1 MFSGI
6 VQTVG
11 KIESIKDKNH
21 IKTIRIETHGNY
33 LEDIAIGQS
42 VSVDGVCLSLV
53 KKNNEY
59 CEFEAVEET
68 INRTTLGS
76 YKQGSKV
83 NLEKSL
89 KFGDTV
95 GGHFVSGHIHTRG
108 RIVEVEL
115 VGESKNIL
123 VEIEEKWIKY
133 LTEKGYISVNGAS
146 ITIGKV
152 SKNTFYVHLIPETLK
167 TTNLDE
173 LIYDNYV
180 NLEFDQTTIAIV
192 DTTERL
198 INQKRYDSCSKV
210 KTIFNLIQ
218 NNRII

>member
-21 IKTIRIETHGNY
+21 IKTIRIETHGDY

-76 YKQGSKV
+76 YKQGTKV

-115 VGESKNIL
+115 IGESKNIL

-152 SKNTFYVHLIPETLK
+152 SKNTFYIHLIPETLK

-198 INQKRYDSCSKV
+198 INQER
-210 KTIFNLIQ
+210 
-218 NNRII
+218 

>member
-11 KIESIKDKNH
+11 KIESIKDKDH
-21 IKTIRIETHGNY
+21 IKKIRIETYGNY
-33 LEDIAIGQS
+33 PEDIAIGQS

-53 KKNNEY
+53 KKNKEY

-76 YKQGSKV
+76 YKQGTKV

-95 GGHFVSGHIHTRG
+95 GGHFVSGHIHTKG

-115 VGESKNIL
+115 IGESKNIL

-152 SKNTFYVHLIPETLK
+152 SKNTFYIHLIPETLK

-180 NLEFDQTTIAIV
+180 NLEFDQATIAIV

-198 INQKRYDSCSKV
+198 INQKR
-210 KTIFNLIQ
+210 
-218 NNRII
+218 

>member
-21 IKTIRIETHGNY
+21 IKTIRIETHGDY

-42 VSVDGVCLSLV
+42 VSVDCVCLSLV

-76 YKQGSKV
+76 YKQGTKV

-180 NLEFDQTTIAIV
+180 NLEFDQATIAIV

-198 INQKRYDSCSKV
+198 INQKR
-210 KTIFNLIQ
+210 
-218 NNRII
+218 

>member
-11 KIESIKDKNH
+11 KIESIKDRNN
-21 IKTIRIETHGNY
+21 IKTIRIETHGDY

-76 YKQGSKV
+76 YMQGTKV

-173 LIYDNYV
+173 LIFDNYV
-180 NLEFDQTTIAIV
+180 NLEFDQATIAIV
-192 DTTERL
+192 DATERL
-198 INQKRYDSCSKV
+198 INQKR
-210 KTIFNLIQ
+210 
-218 NNRII
+218 

>member
-21 IKTIRIETHGNY
+21 IKTIRIETHGDY
-33 LEDIAIGQS
+33 LKDIAIGQS

-76 YKQGSKV
+76 YKQGTKV

-198 INQKRYDSCSKV
+198 INQKR
-210 KTIFNLIQ
+210 
-218 NNRII
+218 

>member
-76 YKQGSKV
+76 YKQGTKV

-180 NLEFDQTTIAIV
+180 NLEFDQATIAIV

-198 INQKRYDSCSKV
+198 INQKR
-210 KTIFNLIQ
+210 
-218 NNRII
+218 

>member
-11 KIESIKDKNH
+11 KIESIKDKDH
-21 IKTIRIETHGNY
+21 IKTIRIETHGDY

-76 YKQGSKV
+76 YKQGTKV

-115 VGESKNIL
+115 IGESKNIL

-152 SKNTFYVHLIPETLK
+152 SKNTFYIHLIPETLK

-180 NLEFDQTTIAIV
+180 NLEFDQSTIAIV

-198 INQKRYDSCSKV
+198 INQKR
-210 KTIFNLIQ
+210 
-218 NNRII
+218 

>member
-11 KIESIKDKNH
+11 KIESIEDKNH
-21 IKTIRIETHGNY
+21 IKTIRIETHGDY

-68 INRTTLGS
+68 VNRTTLGS
-76 YKQGSKV
+76 YKQGTKV

-89 KFGDTV
+89 KIGDTV

-115 VGESKNIL
+115 VGDSKNIL

-152 SKNTFYVHLIPETLK
+152 SKNTFYIHLIPETLK

-180 NLEFDQTTIAIV
+180 NLEFDQATIAIV

-198 INQKRYDSCSKV
+198 INQKR
-210 KTIFNLIQ
+210 
-218 NNRII
+218 

>member
-11 KIESIKDKNH
+11 KIESIKDKNN
-21 IKTIRIETHGNY
+21 IKTIRIETHGDY
-33 LEDIAIGQS
+33 LKDIAIGQS

-76 YKQGSKV
+76 YMQGTKV

-123 VEIEEKWIKY
+123 VEIKEKWIKY

-152 SKNTFYVHLIPETLK
+152 SKNTFYIHLIPETLK

-173 LIYDNYV
+173 LMYDNYV

-192 DTTERL
+192 DTAERL
-198 INQKRYDSCSKV
+198 INQKR
-210 KTIFNLIQ
+210 
-218 NNRII
+218 

>member
-11 KIESIKDKNH
+11 KIESIKDKNN

-76 YKQGSKV
+76 YKQGTKV

-180 NLEFDQTTIAIV
+180 NLEFDQATIAIV

-198 INQKRYDSCSKV
+198 INQKR
-210 KTIFNLIQ
+210 
-218 NNRII
+218 

>member
-21 IKTIRIETHGNY
+21 IKTIRIETHGDY

-68 INRTTLGS
+68 INRTTLGR
-76 YKQGSKV
+76 YKQGTKV

-123 VEIEEKWIKY
+123 IEIEEKWIKY

-198 INQKRYDSCSKV
+198 INQKR
-210 KTIFNLIQ
+210 
-218 NNRII
+218 

>member
-53 KKNNEY
+53 KKNNKY

-115 VGESKNIL
+115 IGESKNIL

-198 INQKRYDSCSKV
+198 INQKR
-210 KTIFNLIQ
+210 
-218 NNRII
+218 

>member
-21 IKTIRIETHGNY
+21 IKTIRLETHGDY

-76 YKQGSKV
+76 YMQGTKV

-180 NLEFDQTTIAIV
+180 NLEFDQATIAIV

-198 INQKRYDSCSKV
+198 INQKR
-210 KTIFNLIQ
+210 
-218 NNRII
+218 

>member
-21 IKTIRIETHGNY
+21 IKTIRIETHGDY

-76 YKQGSKV
+76 YKQGTKV

-95 GGHFVSGHIHTRG
+95 GGHFVSGHIHTKG

-115 VGESKNIL
+115 IGESKNIL

-152 SKNTFYVHLIPETLK
+152 IKNTFYVHLIPETLK

-180 NLEFDQTTIAIV
+180 NLEFDQATIAIV

-198 INQKRYDSCSKV
+198 INQKR
-210 KTIFNLIQ
+210 
-218 NNRII
+218 

>member
-11 KIESIKDKNH
+11 KIESIKDKNN
-21 IKTIRIETHGNY
+21 IKTIRIETHGDY
-33 LEDIAIGQS
+33 LKDIAIGQS

-76 YKQGSKV
+76 YMQGTKV

-152 SKNTFYVHLIPETLK
+152 SKNTFYIHLIPETLK

-180 NLEFDQTTIAIV
+180 NLEFDQATIAIV

-198 INQKRYDSCSKV
+198 INQER
-210 KTIFNLIQ
+210 
-218 NNRII
+218 

>member
-21 IKTIRIETHGNY
+21 IKTIRIETHGDY

-53 KKNNEY
+53 KKNKEY

-76 YKQGSKV
+76 YKQGTKV

-180 NLEFDQTTIAIV
+180 NLEFDQATIAIV

-198 INQKRYDSCSKV
+198 INQKR
-210 KTIFNLIQ
+210 
-218 NNRII
+218 

>member
-21 IKTIRIETHGNY
+21 IKTIRIETHGDY
-33 LEDIAIGQS
+33 LKDIAIGQS

-68 INRTTLGS
+68 INRTTLGN
-76 YKQGSKV
+76 YMQGTKV

-180 NLEFDQTTIAIV
+180 NLEFDQATIAIV

-198 INQKRYDSCSKV
+198 INQKR
-210 KTIFNLIQ
+210 
-218 NNRII
+218 

>member
-11 KIESIKDKNH
+11 KIDSVKEKDH
-21 IKTIRIETHGNY
+21 IKTIGIETHDHY
-33 LEDIAIGQS
+33 HKDIAIGQS

-53 KKNNEY
+53 KKNDAY

-68 INRTTLGS
+68 IHRTTLGS
-76 YKQGSKV
+76 YKQGTRV

-95 GGHFVSGHIHTRG
+95 GGHFVSGHIHTKG

-123 VEIEEKWIKY
+123 IEIEEKWIKY

-152 SKNTFYVHLIPETLK
+152 SKNTFYIHLIPETLK
-167 TTNLDE
+167 TTNLNE

-198 INQKRYDSCSKV
+198 INQKG
-210 KTIFNLIQ
+210 
-218 NNRII
+218 

>member
-21 IKTIRIETHGNY
+21 IKTIRIETHGDY

-76 YKQGSKV
+76 YMQGTKV

-180 NLEFDQTTIAIV
+180 NLEFDQATIAIV

-198 INQKRYDSCSKV
+198 INQKR
-210 KTIFNLIQ
+210 
-218 NNRII
+218 

>member
-21 IKTIRIETHGNY
+21 IKIIRIETHGDY

-76 YKQGSKV
+76 YKQGTKV

-123 VEIEEKWIKY
+123 IAIEEKWIKY

-180 NLEFDQTTIAIV
+180 NLEFDQATIAIV

-198 INQKRYDSCSKV
+198 INQKR
-210 KTIFNLIQ
+210 
-218 NNRII
+218 

>member
-21 IKTIRIETHGNY
+21 IKTIRIETHGDY
-33 LEDIAIGQS
+33 LKDIAIGQS

-68 INRTTLGS
+68 IHRTTLGS
-76 YKQGSKV
+76 YMQGTKV

-180 NLEFDQTTIAIV
+180 NLEFDQATIAIV

-198 INQKRYDSCSKV
+198 INQKR
-210 KTIFNLIQ
+210 
-218 NNRII
+218 

>member
-21 IKTIRIETHGNY
+21 IKTIRIETHGDY

-76 YKQGSKV
+76 YKQGTKV

-95 GGHFVSGHIHTRG
+95 GGHFVSGHIHTKG

-115 VGESKNIL
+115 IGESKNIL

-152 SKNTFYVHLIPETLK
+152 SKNTFYIHLIPETLK

-180 NLEFDQTTIAIV
+180 NLEFDQATIAIV

-198 INQKRYDSCSKV
+198 INQKR
-210 KTIFNLIQ
+210 
-218 NNRII
+218 

>member
-21 IKTIRIETHGNY
+21 IKTIRIETHGDY

-76 YKQGSKV
+76 YMQGTKV

-95 GGHFVSGHIHTRG
+95 GGHFVSGHIHTKG

-180 NLEFDQTTIAIV
+180 NLEFDQATIAIV

-198 INQKRYDSCSKV
+198 INQKR
-210 KTIFNLIQ
+210 
-218 NNRII
+218 

>member
-21 IKTIRIETHGNY
+21 IKTIRIETHGDY

-68 INRTTLGS
+68 INRTILGS
-76 YKQGSKV
+76 YKQGTKV

-115 VGESKNIL
+115 VGDSKNIL
-123 VEIEEKWIKY
+123 VEIKEKWIKY

-180 NLEFDQTTIAIV
+180 NLEFDQATIAIV

-198 INQKRYDSCSKV
+198 INQKR
-210 KTIFNLIQ
+210 
-218 NNRII
+218 

>member
-11 KIESIKDKNH
+11 KIESIKDKDH
-21 IKTIRIETHGNY
+21 IKTIRIETHGDY

-76 YKQGSKV
+76 YKQGTKV

-123 VEIEEKWIKY
+123 IEIEEKWIKY

-180 NLEFDQTTIAIV
+180 NLEFDQATIAIV

-198 INQKRYDSCSKV
+198 INQKR
-210 KTIFNLIQ
+210 
-218 NNRII
+218 

>member
-11 KIESIKDKNH
+11 KIESIKDKNN
-21 IKTIRIETHGNY
+21 IKTIRIETHGDY
-33 LEDIAIGQS
+33 LKDIAIGQS

-152 SKNTFYVHLIPETLK
+152 SKNTFYIHLIPETLK

-180 NLEFDQTTIAIV
+180 NLEFDQATIAIV

-198 INQKRYDSCSKV
+198 INQKR
-210 KTIFNLIQ
+210 
-218 NNRII
+218 

>member
-11 KIESIKDKNH
+11 KIESIKDKDH
-21 IKTIRIETHGNY
+21 IKTIRIETHGDY

-76 YKQGSKV
+76 YKQGTKV

-180 NLEFDQTTIAIV
+180 NLEFDQATIAIV

-198 INQKRYDSCSKV
+198 INQKR
-210 KTIFNLIQ
+210 
-218 NNRII
+218 

>member
-21 IKTIRIETHGNY
+21 IKTIRIETHCDY

-115 VGESKNIL
+115 IGESKNIL

-152 SKNTFYVHLIPETLK
+152 SKNTFYIHLIPETLK

-198 INQKRYDSCSKV
+198 INQKR
-210 KTIFNLIQ
+210 
-218 NNRII
+218 

>member
-167 TTNLDE
+167 TTNLDQ

-180 NLEFDQTTIAIV
+180 NLEFDQATIAIV

-198 INQKRYDSCSKV
+198 INQKR
-210 KTIFNLIQ
+210 
-218 NNRII
+218 

>member
-21 IKTIRIETHGNY
+21 IKTIRIETNGDY

-76 YKQGSKV
+76 YKQGTKV

-180 NLEFDQTTIAIV
+180 NLEFDQATITIV

-198 INQKRYDSCSKV
+198 INQKR
-210 KTIFNLIQ
+210 
-218 NNRII
+218 

>member
-21 IKTIRIETHGNY
+21 IKTIRIETHGDY
-33 LEDIAIGQS
+33 LKDIAIGQS

-76 YKQGSKV
+76 YMQGTKV

-198 INQKRYDSCSKV
+198 INQKR
-210 KTIFNLIQ
+210 
-218 NNRII
+218 

>member
-167 TTNLDE
+167 TSNLDD

-198 INQKRYDSCSKV
+198 INQER
-210 KTIFNLIQ
+210 
-218 NNRII
+218 

>member
-1 MFSGI
+1 M
-6 VQTVG
+6 
-11 KIESIKDKNH
+11 
-21 IKTIRIETHGNY
+21 
-33 LEDIAIGQS
+33 
-42 VSVDGVCLSLV
+42 SVDGVCLSLV
-53 KKNNEY
+53 KKNNKY

-68 INRTTLGS
+68 INRTTLGR
-76 YKQGSKV
+76 YKQGTKV

-180 NLEFDQTTIAIV
+180 NLEFDQATIAIV

-198 INQKRYDSCSKV
+198 INQKR
-210 KTIFNLIQ
+210 
-218 NNRII
+218 

>member
-21 IKTIRIETHGNY
+21 IKTIRIETHGDY

-76 YKQGSKV
+76 YKQGTKV

-115 VGESKNIL
+115 IGESKNIL

-167 TTNLDE
+167 TTNVDE

-180 NLEFDQTTIAIV
+180 NLEFDQATIAIV

-198 INQKRYDSCSKV
+198 INQKR
-210 KTIFNLIQ
+210 
-218 NNRII
+218 

>member
-21 IKTIRIETHGNY
+21 IKTIRIETHGDY
-33 LEDIAIGQS
+33 LKDIAIGQS

-68 INRTTLGS
+68 INRTTLGR
-76 YKQGSKV
+76 YKQGTKV

-108 RIVEVEL
+108 KILEVEL

-180 NLEFDQTTIAIV
+180 NLEFDQATIAIV

-198 INQKRYDSCSKV
+198 INQKR
-210 KTIFNLIQ
+210 
-218 NNRII
+218 

>member
-21 IKTIRIETHGNY
+21 IKTIRIETHGDY
-33 LEDIAIGQS
+33 LEHIAIGQS

-76 YKQGSKV
+76 YKQGTKV

-123 VEIEEKWIKY
+123 IAIEEKWIKY

-180 NLEFDQTTIAIV
+180 NLEFDQATIAIV

-198 INQKRYDSCSKV
+198 INQKR
-210 KTIFNLIQ
+210 
-218 NNRII
+218 

>member
-21 IKTIRIETHGNY
+21 IKTIRIETHGDY

-76 YKQGSKV
+76 YKQGTKV

-123 VEIEEKWIKY
+123 VEIEEKWLKY

-180 NLEFDQTTIAIV
+180 NLEFDQATIAIV

-198 INQKRYDSCSKV
+198 INQKR
-210 KTIFNLIQ
+210 
-218 NNRII
+218 

>member
-21 IKTIRIETHGNY
+21 IKTIRIETHGDY

-76 YKQGSKV
+76 YKQGTKV

-115 VGESKNIL
+115 VGDSKNIL

-180 NLEFDQTTIAIV
+180 NLEFDQATIAIV

-198 INQKRYDSCSKV
+198 INQKR
-210 KTIFNLIQ
+210 
-218 NNRII
+218 

>member
-21 IKTIRIETHGNY
+21 IKTIRIETHGDY

-76 YKQGSKV
+76 YKQGTKV

-95 GGHFVSGHIHTRG
+95 GGHFVSGHIHTKG

-115 VGESKNIL
+115 IGESKNIL

-152 SKNTFYVHLIPETLK
+152 SKNTFYIHLIPETLK

-180 NLEFDQTTIAIV
+180 NLEFDQSTIAIV

-198 INQKRYDSCSKV
+198 INQKR
-210 KTIFNLIQ
+210 
-218 NNRII
+218 

>member
-76 YKQGSKV
+76 YKQGTKV

-133 LTEKGYISVNGAS
+133 LIEKGYISVNGAS

-198 INQKRYDSCSKV
+198 INQKR
-210 KTIFNLIQ
+210 
-218 NNRII
+218 